1 MDEQTTLSRIEKLF
15 PNDDLELLSTP
26 DGKKPRRRRSAPSQ
40 MLLKNFRRSATVID
54 VSQSKI
60 SQDPSTVSSADYVS
74 RKFIL
79 ESPVQLTAGVQT
91 QDRYLF
97 LFNDL
102 LFIAK
107 QR

>member
-1 MDEQTTLSRIEKLF
+1 MDEQSTLSRIEKLF
-15 PNDDLELLSTP
+15 PNDDLELISSP
-26 DGKKPRRRRSAPSQ
+26 NGKKPRRRRSAPSQ
-40 MLLKNFRRSATVID
+40 ILLKNFRRSTTVVD
-54 VSQSKI
+54 VGNSRI
-60 SQDPSTVSSADYVS
+60 SQDASSVDYVS
-74 RKFIL
+74 RKFIF
-79 ESPVQLTAGVQT
+79 ESPVQLTVGVQT

>member
-1 MDEQTTLSRIEKLF
+1 MDEQSTLSRIEKLF
-15 PNDDLELLSTP
+15 PNDDLELSTP
-26 DGKKPRRRRSAPSQ
+26 EVKKTRRRRSAPSQ
-40 MLLKNFRRSATVID
+40 ILLKNFRRSATV
-54 VSQSKI
+54 VESGSSKL
-60 SQDPSTVSSADYVS
+60 SQDLPTSAECIS
-74 RKFIL
+74 RRFIF
-79 ESPVQLTAGVQT
+79 ESPVQLTAGMQT